1 MDLTFVTSALEPES
15 WPKLL
20 DPKGN
25 PLPEIALAGRS
36 NVGKSTFL
44 NLIAGKKATA
54 KVSSTPGKTQRIVFF
69 HAEDRLCV
77 VDLPGYGFAKAPVHL
92 QAEWSRAI
100 DAYLH
105 TRTSLKLLVLLLD
118 IRRSLGPEDLK
129 LLTWAQ
135 NASIEVLPVFTK
147 TDMLSKNEYEKCRKK
162 ALSELTPHLPSQTI
176 DILNV
181 PAPSR
186 IIWTILTKKIY
197 ATL

>member
-20 DPKGN
+20 DAKGE

-36 NVGKSTFL
+36 NVGKSTFI
-44 NLIAGKKATA
+44 NLIAGKKTTA

-69 HAEDRLCV
+69 HAENRLCL
-77 VDLPGYGFAKAPVHL
+77 VDLPGYGFAKAPIHL

-100 DAYLH
+100 DAYLN

-118 IRRSLGPEDLK
+118 IRRTLGPEDLK
-129 LLTWAQ
+129 LLSWAK

-147 TDMLSKNEYEKCRKK
+147 TDMLSRSEYENCRAK
-162 ALSELTPHLPSQTI
+162 ALNELAPHLPPQSI
-176 DILNV
+176 DVLNV
-181 PAPSR
+181 PAPRR
-186 IIWTILTKKIY
+186 IVWTILTKKIY